1 MKAILI
7 AAAEP
12 ALDHTWHYAG
22 WVSVDVRLLLFL
34 VMLSVVGSLGITAI
48 VARDRS
54 RAEIGATWLL
64 FGVTLLAILILMF
77 NHIAAYPVFA
87 VEAFFPFP

>member
-1 MKAILI
+1 MKSVLL

-12 ALDHTWHYAG
+12 VLDHTWHYAG
-22 WVSVDVRLLLFL
+22 WISVDVRLLLFL
-34 VMLSVVGSLGITAI
+34 LMLSAVGGMGITAI
-48 VARDRS
+48 VARGRS

-64 FGVTLLAILILMF
+64 FCVGLLTVLVLLF
-77 NHIAAYPVFA
+77 NHIAAYPVFT